1 MRVEI
6 TRDEKGR
13 CSGFR
18 MVCENIEDSKT
29 LGSIR
34 NSVFFGKPFTYQG
47 QTSLDTDKGSFAVS
61 LNFGSYLFSWPE
73 TEALEAE
80 KLVLKNIL

>member
-1 MRVEI
+1 MKIEI
-6 TRDEKGR
+6 TRDEKGI

-18 MVCENIEDSKT
+18 MLAENVEDSKT

-34 NSVFFGKPFTYQG
+34 NSVFFGEPFTYQG
-47 QTSLDTDKGSFAVS
+47 RTLLDTDKGSFAVS
-61 LNFGSYLFSWPE
+61 LNFGNDLFAWPE

-80 KLVLKNIL
+80 KLTLKNIL